1 MELQLSVASDAVLG
15 EEATKA
21 SLQETVRK
29 TLSFFLNIRY
39 LATSSMANLLCMDF
53 FAME

>member
-29 TLSFFLNIRY
+29 TLILFEYKVSSYFFNG
-39 LATSSMANLLCMDF
+39 
-53 FAME
+53 